1 MQTEPR
7 VHAVQTLPRTGFQ
20 IHHRALALWVAKG
33 DPSIRIIGGA
43 RALPGDPVSLIKSYV

>member
-20 IHHRALALWVAKG
+20 IRHRALALWVAQA